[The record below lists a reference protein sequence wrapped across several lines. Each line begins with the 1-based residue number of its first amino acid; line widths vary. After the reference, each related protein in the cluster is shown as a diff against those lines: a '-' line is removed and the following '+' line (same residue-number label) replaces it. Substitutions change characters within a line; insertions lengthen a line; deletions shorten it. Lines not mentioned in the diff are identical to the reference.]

1 MRGAMGPNTASVPSV
16 APSVLVRWLWRR
28 LGRHFPT
35 MIGIALALVVVVGVE
50 VVQPRIIRSVIDD
63 QLRDSAGGDP
73 AALVTL
79 GLYYLATVGAGF
91 LFSYVATGGL
101 GRLGAKVMFD
111 LRQGLFIHMA
121 NLRPAFYQKT
131 PVGVLVHRVS
141 NDVQAVSDLFTQ
153 VLNTAVRDVILIV
166 GITIAMW
173 SMDPSLALWILAP
186 LPFIFVAMVPF
197 GRWVFGLFDKIRDLS
212 TRMII
217 ALNEILRGLGLL
229 RAFDAEGEAHARYS
243 SLNEQSYQAHMKSI
257 RAFSLFDP
265 AVSLAYYISLALLF
279 LKGVPAVMEGGATT
293 IGVLVAMLAYTERL
307 YHPLH
312 DLAQKFHL
320 VQSSL
325 AGVGKVHWLMTVDEP
340 DRWSA
345 SVSSKSPWPLT
356 TALRVEGLCYGY
368 TKRVEV
374 VRGVDFTIPKG
385 QKLAIVGSTGA
396 GKSTLVKLLMSYYP
410 PKSGEIWADDSPMT
424 GTDVRVW
431 RRGLAFLPQEVTLFH
446 RSVLDNIR
454 LHEDIPRER
463 VEMVLDALGVTK
475 RIAALP
481 QGLDTVLAE
490 GGRDLSLGERQIIS
504 IARALAFE
512 PEVLILDEATSS
524 IDPELELLVTR
535 AMDKLLEGRTA
546 ILIAHRLSTV
556 RKADEIVVMHEG
568 QVVERGGHDD
578 LMALKGRYYNLVRL
592 QLTA

>member
-1 MRGAMGPNTASVPSV
+1 MGPNTASVPSV
-16 APSVLVRWLWRR
+16 APGVLVAWLWKR
-28 LGRHFPT
+28 LGRHAPA
-35 MIGIALALVVVVGVE
+35 MVGIALALVVVVGVQ
-50 VVQPRIIRSVIDD
+50 VVQPIIIRSVIDD
-63 QLRDSAGGDP
+63 QLAPTGARDP
-73 AALVTL
+73 AALLTL
-79 GLYYLATVGAGF
+79 GLYYLATVGVGF
-91 LFSYVATGGL
+91 LFSYLATGGL
-101 GRLGAKVMFD
+101 GRLGARVMFD
-111 LRQGLFIHMA
+111 LRKGLFAHMA
-121 NLRPAFYQKT
+121 NLRPAFFQKT

-166 GITIAMW
+166 GITIAMA
-173 SMDPSLALWILAP
+173 SMDSSLALWVLLP
-186 LPFIFVAMVPF
+186 LPFVLLATVPF

-217 ALNEILRGLGLL
+217 ALNEILRGIGLL
-229 RAFDAEGEAHARYS
+229 RAFDAEGEAKRRYYN
-243 SLNEQSYQAHMKSI
+243 LNERSYQAHMDSI

-265 AVSLAYYISLALLF
+265 AISMAYYTSLALLF
-279 LKGVPAVMEGGATT
+279 LKGVPLVMEGDATT
-293 IGVLVAMLAYTERL
+293 IGVLVAMLSYTERL
-307 YHPLH
+307 YQPLH

-340 DRWSA
+340 DKWGEIAA
-345 SVSSKSPWPLT
+345 STSPWPLED
-356 TALRVEGLCYGY
+356 ALKVEGLRFGY
-368 TKRVEV
+368 TERVEV
-374 VRGVDFTIPKG
+374 VQGVDFAIPKG
-385 QKLAIVGSTGA
+385 RKLAIVGSTGA

-410 PKSGEIWADDSPMT
+410 PKEGEIWADDTPMT
-424 GTDVRVW
+424 GTDVRAW

-463 VEMVLDALGVTK
+463 IERVLDTLGVAE

-481 QGLDTVLAE
+481 EGLDTILAE

-524 IDPELELLVTR
+524 IDPELELLVAQ
-535 AMDKLLEGRTA
+535 AMDHLLEGRTA

-556 RKADEIVVMHEG
+556 RKANEIVVMHEG
-568 QVVERGGHDD
+568 RVVERGGHDD